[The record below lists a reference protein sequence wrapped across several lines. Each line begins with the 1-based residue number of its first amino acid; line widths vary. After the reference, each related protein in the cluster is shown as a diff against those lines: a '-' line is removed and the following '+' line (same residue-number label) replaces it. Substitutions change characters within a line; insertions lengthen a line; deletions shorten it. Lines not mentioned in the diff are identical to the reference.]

1 MTVEIRVP
9 ALGESLT
16 TATVARW
23 LKKSG
28 DYVQH
33 DETIVELETDKVSVE
48 VTAPSAGR
56 LEDCVAVGTEVE
68 IGGLLGAV
76 DETAEAPAAPEPA
89 PVAEAPVEPAAAPP
103 APEPVAQLARVAPP
117 APEAPKPAAVASAP
131 KLSSHEARERRVPMS
146 RLRQTIARNL
156 KAAQNTAAILT
167 TFNEIDMSA
176 AKALRAQYKEE
187 FEKKH
192 DGARLGFM
200 SFFARAVV
208 GALKDYPAIN
218 AQIEGDEIVYRDFV
232 NLGIAVGTERG
243 LVVPVLHDADQM
255 SFAELER
262 RIADYGKRARTGGL
276 KLEELSHGTFSITNG
291 GIFGSLLSTPILNTP
306 QSGILGMHAIQDR
319 PVVRDGQIVIRPM
332 MYVALSYD
340 HRIVDGR
347 EAVSFLVRIKQLVE
361 DPRRLLLDL

>member
-1 MTVEIRVP
+1 MAVEIRVP

-16 TATVARW
+16 TAIVARW
-23 LKKSG
+23 LKQSG

-33 DETIVELETDKVSVE
+33 DETVVELETDKVSVE

-56 LEDCVAVGTEVE
+56 LENCIALGTEVE
-68 IGGLLGAV
+68 IGGLLGQV
-76 DETAEAPAAPEPA
+76 DETAEAPVISQPAAS
-89 PVAEAPVEPAAAPP
+89 VAETVSAPP
-103 APEPVAQLARVAPP
+103 APQPATPP
-117 APEAPKPAAVASAP
+117 APVTPVPESVSRPPAVKPPTPKGAVSDDP
-131 KLSSHEARERRVPMS
+131 RERRVPMS

-176 AKALRAQYKEE
+176 AKALRAEYRDE

-208 GALKDYPAIN
+208 GALRDYPALN

-232 NLGIAVGTERG
+232 NLGIAVGTEKG
-243 LVVPVLHDADQM
+243 LVVPVLHDVNQM

-262 RIADYGKRARTGGL
+262 RIADYGKRARSGSL
-276 KLEELSHGTFSITNG
+276 KLDELSHGTFSITNG

-319 PVVRDGQIVIRPM
+319 PVVRDGQIVVRPM

-347 EAVSFLVRIKQLVE
+347 EAVSFLVRVKQLVE